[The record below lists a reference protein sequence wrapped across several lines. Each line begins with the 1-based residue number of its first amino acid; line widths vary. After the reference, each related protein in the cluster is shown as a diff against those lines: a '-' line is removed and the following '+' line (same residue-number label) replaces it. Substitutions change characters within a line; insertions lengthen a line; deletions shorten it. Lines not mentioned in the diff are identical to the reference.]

1 MQIKVN
7 DLYSLIPNDWIQSL
21 VTFNNIENGFRLQIK
36 SNDLK
41 NVLFFFKN
49 SSFFRFKVLTDIVC
63 VDNLNSKFRFELIY
77 CLRSVEN
84 NQTVYIHTSLSSDE
98 PVSSVSDIFPSANWL
113 EREIWDM
120 YGVFFSDHP
129 DLRRILTDYGFDGH
143 PLRKDFP
150 LTGYVELRYDDEIK
164 KILIEPV
171 SLTQEFR
178 YFDFTS
184 PWESQRN

>member
-7 DLYSLIPNDWIQSL
+7 LIQLLPSKLISSVTYSGESIVLTTK
-21 VTFNNIENGFRLQIK
+21 VFN
-36 SNDLK
+36 LK
-41 NVLFFFKN
+41 NLLIFLKN
-49 SSFFRFKVLTDIVC
+49 SSFFKFNILTDIVC
-63 VDNLNSKFRFELIY
+63 VDNLNSFKRFELIY
-77 CLRSVEN
+77 CLIS
-84 NQTVYIHTSLSSDE
+84 SLNGQRIFVKIFINDDE
-98 PVSSVSDIFPSANWL
+98 VAPSIVDLFPSSNWL

-120 YGVFFSDHP
+120 YGVFFNDHP

-150 LTGYVELRYDDEIK
+150 LSGFVELRYDDESK

-178 YFDFTS
+178 YFDFSS
-184 PWESQRN
+184 PWDLQKI

>member
-7 DLYSLIPNDWIQSL
+7 DVINLLPSKWLNSLS
-21 VTFNNIENGFRLQIK
+21 VFSGFENGIK
-36 SNDLK
+36 LHVDASSIK
-41 NVLFFFKN
+41 NILFFLKN
-49 SSFFRFKVLTDIVC
+49 SSFFRAKTLTDIVC
-63 VDNLNSKFRFELIY
+63 VDNLNAKVRFEIIY
-77 CLRSVEN
+77 CLRSIEN
-84 NQTVYIHTSLSSDE
+84 NNTFYVSINVEAEQ
-98 PVSSVSDIFPSANWL
+98 PVESVVDIFASANWL

-120 YGVFFSDHP
+120 YGIFFSNHP

-171 SLTQEFR
+171 SLAQEFR

>member
-7 DLYSLIPNDWIQSL
+7 ELLNLIPNDWVSCFI
-21 VTFNNIENGFRLQIK
+21 TYNNIENGFKLHTK
-36 SNDLK
+36 PADLK
-41 NVLFFFKN
+41 NLLFFLKN
-49 SSFFRFKVLTDIVC
+49 SSFFRAKTLTDIVC
-63 VDNLNSKFRFELIY
+63 VDNLHAKSRFELIY
-77 CLRSVEN
+77 CLRSIEN
-84 NQTVYIHTSLSSDE
+84 NITFYVSINCEADQ
-98 PVSSVSDIFPSANWL
+98 PVPSVTEIYASANWL

-184 PWESQRN
+184 PWESQRI